1 MDPIKA
7 YLKDV
12 RKIPLLTA
20 EEEVELSRRVHKGDK
35 EARNRMIRSN
45 LRLVISIAKRY
56 MNLGVPLSDLIEEG
70 NIGLMKSV
78 DKFDPEKGFRF
89 STYSAWWI
97 KQGISRA
104 VIDQGKM
111 IRVPVYMNEEILK
124 YKKTVEALT
133 HKLKRKP
140 RVGEVAKKLS
150 VTVQKVRGWDRS
162 IAKMSSLD
170 APIGEEGD
178 GQVKDIIEDESL
190 VSPDEQLEIFFNKER
205 AHGFLELLNER
216 ERKIID
222 MRYGLTEGEPRTLA
236 EIAQKLGVSRERV
249 RQVEAATI
257 KKIRD
262 MIKHG
267 KEIRAVE
274 EGQEGKG
281 GISLTTSGRGESAAK
296 TAKKKTAKKT
306 TKEAVKTKKTKKKA
320 VKKAVK
326 KVSKRTPARRSAKR
340 NKKK

>member
-20 EEEVELSRRVHKGDK
+20 EEEVDLAKKIKRGDR
-35 EARNRMIRSN
+35 EARNKMIRAN

-56 MNLGVPLSDLIEEG
+56 VNLGVPLSDLIEEG

-78 DKFDPEKGFRF
+78 EKFDHTRGFRF
-89 STYSAWWI
+89 STYAAWWI

-124 YKKTVEALT
+124 YKKVAEELT

-140 RVGEVAKKLS
+140 RIGEIAKRLQIS
-150 VTVQKVRGWDRS
+150 VEKVKDLEKS

-170 APIGEEGD
+170 APIGEDGD
-178 GQVKDIIEDESL
+178 GQVKDIIEDQTM
-190 VSPDEQLEIFFNKER
+190 VSPDESLELFFTRER
-205 AHGFLELLNER
+205 AQEFLGMLNDR

-222 MRYGLTEGEPRTLA
+222 MRFGLSDGNTYTLA
-236 EIAQKLGVSRERV
+236 EIAKELGVSRERV

-257 KKIRD
+257 KKIRL
-262 MIKHG
+262 IIEQQQK
-267 KEIRAVE
+267 
-274 EGQEGKG
+274 
-281 GISLTTSGRGESAAK
+281 S
-296 TAKKKTAKKT
+296 
-306 TKEAVKTKKTKKKA
+306 
-320 VKKAVK
+320 
-326 KVSKRTPARRSAKR
+326 SKFTMS
-340 NKKK
+340 